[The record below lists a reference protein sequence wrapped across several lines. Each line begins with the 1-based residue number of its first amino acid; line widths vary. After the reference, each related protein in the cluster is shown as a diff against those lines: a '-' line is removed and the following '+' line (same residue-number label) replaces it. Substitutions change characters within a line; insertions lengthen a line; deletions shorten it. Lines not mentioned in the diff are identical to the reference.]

1 MSMSEEQLQKT
12 GILHMMLAKD
22 EEEELTLRER
32 IDFFE
37 DKLDYINIDTKK
49 KNKLKE
55 LADKIKS
62 EDDEKVQ
69 EFLFKQLVKI
79 LDEEQLFYM

>member
-1 MSMSEEQLQKT
+1 MGREE
-12 GILHMMLAKD
+12 GENGREREDAKD

-79 LDEEQLFYM
+79 LDEE

>member
-79 LDEEQLFYM
+79 LDEE